1 MVLALSFSPR
11 YARKECLSDVGEG
24 GDCGDESDRNLEK
37 GGDEF
42 EGEGLWNVKRRA
54 VKRVVRGM
62 R

>member
-1 MVLALSFSPR
+1 M
-11 YARKECLSDVGEG
+11 GEG